1 MKSRNLIL
9 IVVIVFI
16 LILGGCGCG
25 SYNSMNTLRQQV
37 NESWSN
43 VENQYKR
50 RSDLIPN
57 LVNTVKGAANFE
69 QETLTRVI
77 EARAKATQVTI
88 DPNNMTPE
96 KMQQFQA
103 AQGEVSS
110 ALSRLLVTVERY
122 PDLKATQNFQNL
134 QVELSSTENKIAT
147 ERSRFNEVV
156 RNYNTKV
163 TNFPNTLYAGVLGFQ
178 PRPYFEAT
186 AAERS
191 TPNVDFSTPRADTS
205 R

>member
-1 MKSRNLIL
+1 MKSRNLVL
-9 IVVIVFI
+9 IVVVALI
-16 LILGGCGCG
+16 LIIGGCGCG

-77 EARAKATQVTI
+77 EARAKATQVTV

-103 AQGEVSS
+103 AHGEVTS

-134 QVELSSTENKIAT
+134 QVELSNTENKIAT
-147 ERSRFNEVV
+147 
-156 RNYNTKV
+156 
-163 TNFPNTLYAGVLGFQ
+163 
-178 PRPYFEAT
+178 
-186 AAERS
+186 
-191 TPNVDFSTPRADTS
+191 
-205 R
+205 